1 MAEIVFEVCANSLQ
15 SAMNAEEG
23 GAHRVELC
31 ADLPAGGITPSA
43 ATIMKTIKTLRIP
56 VFVMIRP
63 RPGNFVYNDF
73 EFEIMKED
81 IAFTKRCGA
90 KGVVFGL
97 LTEKGKIDM
106 LHCTKLVKQ
115 AYPMECTFHMA
126 FDRVADMNS
135 ALEEV
140 IKTGAHRILTSGLSD
155 NAFEGKHTLKKLIEQ
170 AAGRIIIMAGK
181 GLTPSNVADVIK
193 QSGVNE
199 VHASCSA
206 EIPDNFINHGNTKEN
221 LFKNTITNL
230 ETVKK
235 FREAIDKL

>member
-1 MAEIVFEVCANSLQ
+1 MTEIVFEVCANALQ
-15 SAMNAEEG
+15 SAMNAEKG

-43 ATIMKTIKTLRIP
+43 ATIINTIKAINIP

-63 RPGNFVYNDF
+63 RAGNFVYDDF

-81 IAFTKRCGA
+81 IAFAKRCGA

-97 LTEKGKIDM
+97 LTEKAKIDVG
-106 LHCTKLVKQ
+106 HCSTLVKH

-126 FDRVADMNS
+126 FDRVADINS
-135 ALEEV
+135 ALEDV
-140 IKTGAHRILTSGLSD
+140 IKTGAHRILTSGFSN
-155 NAFEGKHTLKKLIEQ
+155 NAFDGKYTIKKLIEQ
-170 AAGRIIIMAGK
+170 ADDRIIIIAGK

-193 QSGVNE
+193 QSGVKE

-206 EIPDNFINHGNTKEN
+206 EIPDNFIKHGNTKEN
-221 LFKNTITNL
+221 MYKNTVTNL
-230 ETVKK
+230 GTVKK